1 MEVEDYPKTILEF
14 EQRFATDEACRRY
27 LFQLRW
33 PEGFCCPRCGHG
45 QAWATK
51 RGLYRCR
58 HCDYQ
63 TSVTA
68 GTIFQDTRKPLR
80 LWFRAIWHV
89 TSQKNGVSAL
99 GLQRVLGLPR
109 YETTWTWLQK
119 LRVAM
124 VRPGRDRLSG
134 IIEVDETYIGGEKP
148 GKRGR
153 GAAGKA
159 LVVVAAQ
166 ENERHIGRIRLY
178 RVTDASADSL
188 TQAVQDAVEPGSMV
202 RTDGWRGYRQ
212 LASLGYDHAVIR
224 ETSDV
229 GENLLPLA
237 HRAASLL
244 KRWLLGTHQGAVRAS
259 HLDYYLDE
267 FTFRFNR
274 RTSGSRGKLFHRLV
288 QQAVSVQPVTG
299 DNLRGRYPNS
309 MKNNI

>member
-1 MEVEDYPKTILEF
+1 MDIEDYPRTILEF
-14 EQRFATDEACRRY
+14 EQCFPTEEACRRY

-33 PEGFCCPRCGHG
+33 PEGFCCPRCGHR

-51 RGLYRCR
+51 RRLYRCR
-58 HCDYQ
+58 QCDYQ
-63 TSVTA
+63 VSVTA

-89 TSQKNGVSAL
+89 TSQKIGVSAL

-153 GAAGKA
+153 GAGGKA
-159 LVVVAAQ
+159 LVMVAAQ
-166 ENERHIGRIRLY
+166 ENEGRIGRIRLC
-178 RVTDASADSL
+178 RVADASAESL
-188 TQAVQDAVEPGSMV
+188 SLAVQDTVEPGSMV
-202 RTDGWRGYRQ
+202 RTDGWGGYGQ
-212 LASLGYDHAVIR
+212 LTSLGYAHAVVR
-224 ETSDV
+224 GTSEV

-244 KRWLLGTHQGAVRAS
+244 KRWLLGTHQGAVHAS

-274 RTSGSRGKLFHRLV
+274 RTSGSRGKLFYRLV
-288 QQAVSVQPVTG
+288 QQAVQVQPVKG
-299 DNLRGRYPNS
+299 NDLRGRCPNL
-309 MKNNI
+309 MKHNI

>member
-1 MEVEDYPKTILEF
+1 MDVEDYPRTILEF
-14 EQRFATDEACRRY
+14 EQLFTTEEACRGY

-33 PEGFCCPRCGHG
+33 PEGFCCPRCGHR

-63 TSVTA
+63 VSVTA

-89 TSQKNGVSAL
+89 TSQKIGVSAL

-153 GAAGKA
+153 GAGGKA
-159 LVVVAAQ
+159 LVMVAAQ
-166 ENERHIGRIRLY
+166 ENEGRIGRIRLC
-178 RVTDASADSL
+178 RVPDASAESL
-188 TQAVQDAVEPGSMV
+188 SQAIQDTVEPGSMV
-202 RTDGWRGYRQ
+202 RTDGWGGYGQ
-212 LASLGYDHAVIR
+212 LTSLGYVHAVVR
-224 ETSDV
+224 ETGEV

-274 RTSGSRGKLFHRLV
+274 RTSGSRGKLFYRLV
-288 QQAVSVQPVTG
+288 QQAVQVQPVKG
-299 DNLRGRYPNS
+299 NDLRGRCPNL
-309 MKNNI
+309 MKHNI

>member
-1 MEVEDYPKTILEF
+1 MDVEDYPRTILEF
-14 EQRFATDEACRRY
+14 EQLFATEEACRGY

-33 PEGFCCPRCGHG
+33 PEGFCCPRCGHR

-63 TSVTA
+63 VSVTA

-89 TSQKNGVSAL
+89 TSQKIGVSAL

-153 GAAGKA
+153 GAGGKA
-159 LVVVAAQ
+159 LVMVAAQ
-166 ENERHIGRIRLY
+166 ENEGHIGRIRLC
-178 RVTDASADSL
+178 RVPDASAESL
-188 TQAVQDAVEPGSMV
+188 SQAIQDTVEPGSMV
-202 RTDGWRGYRQ
+202 RTDGWGGYGQ
-212 LASLGYDHAVIR
+212 LTSLGYVHAVVR
-224 ETSDV
+224 ETGEV

-237 HRAASLL
+237 HRAASVL

-274 RTSGSRGKLFHRLV
+274 RTSGSRGKLFYRLV
-288 QQAVSVQPVTG
+288 QQAVQVQPVKG
-299 DNLRGRYPNS
+299 NDLRGRCPNL
-309 MKNNI
+309 MKHNI